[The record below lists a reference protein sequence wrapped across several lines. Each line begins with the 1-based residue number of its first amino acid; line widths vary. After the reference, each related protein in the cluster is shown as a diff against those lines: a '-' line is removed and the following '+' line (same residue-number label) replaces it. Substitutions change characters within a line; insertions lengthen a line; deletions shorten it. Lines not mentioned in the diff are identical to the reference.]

1 MGLSRQ
7 GVDLDRQAFSPFGS
21 AGIEHFTT
29 AFSRHTRAE
38 SVCSLSFHITRLV
51 CSLHMRPSAQ
61 YIEGGGIL
69 WTRFYTVKYKSIYI
83 IDYLLLL
90 LVKALESC
98 V

>member
-1 MGLSRQ
+1 MA
-7 GVDLDRQAFSPFGS
+7 DLDREAFSPFGS
-21 AGIEHFTT
+21 ASIQHFATT
-29 AFSRHTRAE
+29 FSRHTRTK
-38 SVCSLSFHITRLV
+38 SVCSLSFNITRLV
-51 CSLHMRPSAQ
+51 CSLHMTPSAQ

-90 LVKALESC
+90 LVEAYESC